1 MIFLHIW
8 WFRVG
13 AHRKLACSYYIDDN
27 NKTFTLINGGKD
39 FFFIATRGFWRHQ
52 LKNNIMDF
60 LKGKAKIDVALPVL
74 LCEKVY
80 DVAF

>member
-1 MIFLHIW
+1 MVVNIFFYCHQRFLPSH
-8 WFRVG
+8 
-13 AHRKLACSYYIDDN
+13 
-27 NKTFTLINGGKD
+27 
-39 FFFIATRGFWRHQ
+39 HQ

>member
-1 MIFLHIW
+1 MVVKI
-8 WFRVG
+8 
-13 AHRKLACSYYIDDN
+13 
-27 NKTFTLINGGKD
+27 